1 MGAHPVLKQQSNL
14 SDQTLIA
21 RSVPVVPR
29 SRSRILALMVL
40 MAFALVGG
48 QLVRLAMEAEATSG
62 LRVSMMSASPAT
74 TLARPDIV
82 DRNGRLFATDVQ
94 LPSLYADPL
103 LIQDPDEAAETLVR
117 LFPHHDVRELRRS
130 LAEDGR
136 RFVWVKRGLSPR
148 MAQTVHNLGLPGVSF
163 VDEVRR
169 TYPSGRLGGHVIGRV
184 DIDNRGTAG
193 IERYIDETGASE
205 EAIGA
210 RLSARAPVRLSLDM
224 GVMHAVDDELAGA
237 MKRYGA
243 SGAAGLVMDVNTG
256 EIVAS
261 VSRPG
266 VDPAVVEEG
275 LDPKRID
282 KVLAGTYE
290 LGSIMKLVT
299 IAMALEDG
307 KTLDTMVDTTAPL
320 TVGRHTIADL
330 HPLGRPMTVAEV
342 FVHSSNVGS
351 GQLALAAGAE
361 RQKAFLEKLGLWTPV
376 GTEAAP
382 PPLPQRPAVVGQA
395 EQITMAF
402 GHGLA
407 VTPLQFASAAAGLL
421 NGGKRITPT
430 FLRRDSAER
439 KTEAA
444 PRLVSEN
451 TSRMLRDL
459 MRRNVTDPG
468 GTGRRADVPG
478 YNVGGKTGTAEMA
491 VAGGYRKKSVIASFL
506 GAFPAEAPRY
516 LTLVMLFEPEGQK
529 VTGGEITAGRN
540 AAPTTARIIER
551 IAPLLGVA
559 TAGL

>member
-1 MGAHPVLKQQSNL
+1 MSTQAGRPYTGPTMAL
-14 SDQTLIA
+14 
-21 RSVPVVPR
+21 VPR
-29 SRSRILALMVL
+29 GRSRMLALMVL
-40 MAFALVGG
+40 AAFTLVGG
-48 QLVRLAMEAEATSG
+48 QLVRLALDAETGGG

-103 LIQDPDEAAETLVR
+103 LIQDPDEAAERLVA

-130 LAEDGR
+130 LAEEGR

-148 MAQTVHNLGLPGVSF
+148 MAQTVHNLGLPGLNF

-169 TYPSGRLGGHVIGRV
+169 TYPAGRLGGHVVGRV

-193 IERYIDETGASE
+193 IERFIDETGASE

-210 RLSARAPVRLSLDM
+210 RLTARAPVRLSLDL
-224 GVMHAVDDELAGA
+224 GVMHAVDEELAAA
-237 MKRYGA
+237 MTRYGA
-243 SGAAGLVMDVNTG
+243 RGAAGLVMDINTG

-266 VDPAVVEEG
+266 ADPAVIEEG
-275 LDPKRID
+275 LDPARID

-290 LGSIMKLVT
+290 LGSIMKLMTV
-299 IAMALEDG
+299 AMALDDG
-307 KTLDTMVDTTAPL
+307 KTLDTMVDTMAPL
-320 TVGRHTIADL
+320 KAGRHSFADL
-330 HPLGRPMTVAEV
+330 HPLGRPMTLAEV
-342 FVHSSNVGS
+342 FIHSSNVGS
-351 GQLALAAGAE
+351 GQLALAAGPD
-361 RQKAFLEKLGLWTPV
+361 RQKAFLEKLGLWSAL

-382 PPLPQRPAVVGQA
+382 APVPQRPAAIGEA

-421 NGGKRITPT
+421 NGGTRVKPT
-430 FLRRDSAER
+430 FLRRDPGVE
-439 KTEAA
+439 EIDGGD
-444 PRLVSEN
+444 RLVSEQ
-451 TSRMLRDL
+451 TSRLLRDL
-459 MRRNVTDPG
+459 MRRNVTDPA

-478 YNVGGKTGTAEMA
+478 YDVGGKTGTAEMA
-491 VAGGYRKKSVIASFL
+491 AAGGYKKKSVIASFL
-506 GAFPAEAPRY
+506 GMFPAPAPKY

-529 VTGGEITAGRN
+529 ATGGEITAGRN
-540 AAPTTARIIER
+540 AAPTTARLIER

-559 TAGL
+559 AVSM

>member
-1 MGAHPVLKQQSNL
+1 
-14 SDQTLIA
+14 
-21 RSVPVVPR
+21 
-29 SRSRILALMVL
+29 
-40 MAFALVGG
+40 
-48 QLVRLAMEAEATSG
+48 
-62 LRVSMMSASPAT
+62 
-74 TLARPDIV
+74 
-82 DRNGRLFATDVQ
+82 
-94 LPSLYADPL
+94 
-103 LIQDPDEAAETLVR
+103 
-117 LFPHHDVRELRRS
+117 
-130 LAEDGR
+130 
-136 RFVWVKRGLSPR
+136 

-163 VDEVRR
+163 MDEVRR

-266 VDPAVVEEG
+266 VDPAIVEEG

-351 GQLALAAGAE
+351 GQLALAAGLISALSASVGLAAATSSVSSP
-361 RQKAFLEKLGLWTPV
+361 RCRTWFCRSTLPLNSSGSPPAARSKATRFRSGRV
-376 GTEAAP
+376 EATSP
-382 PPLPQRPAVVGQA
+382 LPPLC
-395 EQITMAF
+395 F
-402 GHGLA
+402 NW
-407 VTPLQFASAAAGLL
+407 SA
-421 NGGKRITPT
+421 I
-430 FLRRDSAER
+430 SA
-439 KTEAA
+439 KEA
-444 PRLVSEN
+444 L
-451 TSRMLRDL
+451 
-459 MRRNVTDPG
+459 
-468 GTGRRADVPG
+468 
-478 YNVGGKTGTAEMA
+478 
-491 VAGGYRKKSVIASFL
+491 
-506 GAFPAEAPRY
+506 
-516 LTLVMLFEPEGQK
+516 
-529 VTGGEITAGRN
+529 
-540 AAPTTARIIER
+540 
-551 IAPLLGVA
+551 
-559 TAGL
+559 